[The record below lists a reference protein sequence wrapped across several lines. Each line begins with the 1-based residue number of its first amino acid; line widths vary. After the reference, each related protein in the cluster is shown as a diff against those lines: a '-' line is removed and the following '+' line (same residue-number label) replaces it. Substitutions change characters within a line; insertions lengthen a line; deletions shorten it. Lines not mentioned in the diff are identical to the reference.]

1 MDGPS
6 RPKVKQCC
14 QAVETPVALHEVH
27 THNTRGERE
36 EMYKY
41 ETLTIKRPHRFLLL
55 LPGPSKTSY
64 KAKKKKMLY
73 EKTPRWGWLLLRPS
87 TSRSSRPPE
96 VRCVSNTHQKKKGD
110 LHTFTIII
118 IFTSPSLAYS
128 DHALDYCKCV
138 LYAGSRC
145 DTSAVFL
152 NLKRPSNL
160 SETKQKKACFLII
173 KWLAAVDSPFFS
185 SQKGRKKNVL
195 GGHTNFFI
203 LFFSY
208 NGRWKKWHCW
218 IVFSVIPDP
227 PLFFPYTFYCYIK
240 KKRGQG
246 GLGA

>member
-160 SETKQKKACFLII
+160 SETKQKKACFFNNQMIG
-173 KWLAAVDSPFFS
+173 SCRFS
-185 SQKGRKKNVL
+185 LLLLPEGE
-195 GGHTNFFI
+195 
-203 LFFSY
+203 
-208 NGRWKKWHCW
+208 
-218 IVFSVIPDP
+218 
-227 PLFFPYTFYCYIK
+227 K
-240 KKRGQG
+240 KKRFGWSHKFFYFIFF
-246 GLGA
+246 L